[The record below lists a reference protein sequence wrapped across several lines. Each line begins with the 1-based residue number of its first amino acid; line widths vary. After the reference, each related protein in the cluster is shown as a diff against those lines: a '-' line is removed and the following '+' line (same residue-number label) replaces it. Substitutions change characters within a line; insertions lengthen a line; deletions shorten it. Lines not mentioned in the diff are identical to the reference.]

1 MSADDQRV
9 LWVSAAFAELLE
21 VHGDD
26 LVGRSIED
34 VLVGSSYTSIQQL
47 FTGAEPHEALDDL
60 HLGIA
65 GPDGLVRDF
74 AVRSVHYVDEGA
86 KVVVELASVA
96 VTHELELSDRDR
108 DDLTGLAGRVT
119 LLNHLDAVAGRA
131 SSVVVVFDIDHFNL
145 VNSRFGVPAG
155 DAILVE
161 IARRLSATVRGDDLV
176 VRLHGD
182 RFAVCSTI
190 QNRDEAVAVARRVE
204 RLVSEP
210 VDVAGTFVSLS
221 VSVGAS
227 WGPNRETIGR
237 LFEQAERALRDAVT
251 SGGRRLCF
259 HDPDGEAGHWDDDGS
274 FAADLR
280 RGLTSGAFHVAY
292 QPIVELGTG
301 RVVKVEALA
310 RWNHPERGSI
320 PPDRFIPLAERSG
333 VIDELGAWI
342 LRRACLDTVA
352 FHAEGIDVDLT
363 VNLSAVQLRDP
374 DIARSVADALADAGL
389 APARL
394 WVEVTESVLVDD
406 LAMAP
411 LHELQDVGVR
421 LVIDDFGTGYST
433 FQYVSRL
440 PADALKIDTSFVA
453 GLGIH
458 PSDTAIV
465 RSVINLARELG
476 LQVVAEGI
484 ETESQRAQLL
494 ALNCRLGQGFLF
506 DRALPFDAFIAAN
519 APSLPASPSEPAPN
533 VAANET
539 MRLAALEACKV
550 LDTDRE
556 APFDSLVQ
564 LASQLLTTPMALISL
579 IDADRQWFKA
589 RVGIEMSE
597 TARDVA
603 ICAHTIEQPKEPFV
617 VADTSLD
624 DRFAD
629 NPLVTASPNIRA
641 YAGMPICSR
650 EGFALGTL
658 CVLDSRPRVFTA
670 EEVDLLSILAE
681 QAGTLLDLRRRAAEL
696 HALIRRLRSTRSED
710 AVGATETRAT
720 STSTSASPASAE
732 LLVELARTSARLDGP
747 IEDVAHILRFGSLEI
762 DLQARTVERDHNRI
776 DLTPK
781 EFELLAFM
789 SARSG
794 HVFSRVELMQ
804 YLWPSTRDSR
814 AAAVVTSH
822 IRSLRAK
829 LEPNPLERQL
839 IRTIRGQG
847 YRFDPNDGTSTWS
860 DGAPPELMTGCFTH
874 IDGRIAAAD
883 AGMLSLLSAKREL
896 DVVGHHVL
904 EFIAPVSQPAT
915 QARLEMRAAGQ
926 VPGPQLITIQAADGH
941 QIVTLVQST
950 VAEVDGRA
958 AVASTFREVINP
970 PRLLRQLVSGVLN
983 QLPDAVIVTDPAHHV
998 LSWNLAAW
1006 RLYGWTEVEVLGHTL
1021 DTVVRPVD
1029 DDDIVAARRALATS
1043 GRWSSETRQ
1052 VTRDGTI
1059 VTVDALLTLIRD
1071 DDNEVTGIVAV
1082 NRPATRRPTPP
1093 SVAAG

>member
-1 MSADDQRV
+1 M
-9 LWVSAAFAELLE
+9 
-21 VHGDD
+21 
-26 LVGRSIED
+26 
-34 VLVGSSYTSIQQL
+34 
-47 FTGAEPHEALDDL
+47 
-60 HLGIA
+60 
-65 GPDGLVRDF
+65 
-74 AVRSVHYVDEGA
+74 
-86 KVVVELASVA
+86 
-96 VTHELELSDRDR
+96 
-108 DDLTGLAGRVT
+108 
-119 LLNHLDAVAGRA
+119 
-131 SSVVVVFDIDHFNL
+131 
-145 VNSRFGVPAG
+145 
-155 DAILVE
+155 
-161 IARRLSATVRGDDLV
+161 
-176 VRLHGD
+176 
-182 RFAVCSTI
+182 
-190 QNRDEAVAVARRVE
+190 
-204 RLVSEP
+204 
-210 VDVAGTFVSLS
+210 SLS

-237 LFEQAERALRDAVT
+237 LFDQAERALRDAVT

-259 HDPDGEAGHWDDDGS
+259 HDPDGEAGDWDDDSS

-280 RGLTSGAFHVAY
+280 RGLASGAFHVAY

-374 DIARSVADALADAGL
+374 DIARSVADALAEAGL

-394 WVEVTESVLVDD
+394 WIEVTESVLVDD

-411 LHELQDVGVR
+411 LHQLQDVGVR

-658 CVLDSRPRVFTA
+658 CVLDSRPRIFTA

-696 HALIRRLRSTRSED
+696 HALIRRLRSSRSDE
-710 AVGATETRAT
+710 AVGAPDIRAT
-720 STSTSASPASAE
+720 STSTRRHRPRLRSSSSWRERPHDSTSRS
-732 LLVELARTSARLDGP
+732 RTWPTSCVSGRSRSTCRRVPSNA
-747 IEDVAHILRFGSLEI
+747 ITS
-762 DLQARTVERDHNRI
+762 TI

-804 YLWPSTRDSR
+804 YLWPSTRESR

-847 YRFDPNDGTSTWS
+847 YRFDPNDSTSS
-860 DGAPPELMTGCFTH
+860 SGDGAPPELLTGSFTH
-874 IDGRIAAAD
+874 IDGRIATAD

-904 EFIAPVSQPAT
+904 EFIAPVSRPAT

-950 VAEVDGRA
+950 AVELDGRA
-958 AVASTFREVINP
+958 AIAFTFREVLNP

-983 QLPDAVIVTDPAHHV
+983 QLPDAVIVTDPLTTCSVGTSPPGGSTDGRRSRCWATP
-998 LSWNLAAW
+998 STTWSD
-1006 RLYGWTEVEVLGHTL
+1006 RSTMRTSSP
-1021 DTVVRPVD
+1021 PV
-1029 DDDIVAARRALATS
+1029 
-1043 GRWSSETRQ
+1043 GRSR
-1052 VTRDGTI
+1052 
-1059 VTVDALLTLIRD
+1059 
-1071 DDNEVTGIVAV
+1071 
-1082 NRPATRRPTPP
+1082 RPA
-1093 SVAAG
+1093 AGVRKPAR